1 MVLPMTVRY
10 KEMAR
15 QLGVSERTLKDMV
28 KRRVIPYIKI
38 RRLVLFD
45 PVKVEAA
52 LAKYERQPAG
62 KL

>member
-1 MVLPMTVRY
+1 
-10 KEMAR
+10 MAR